1 MIDNDHPLTKTL
13 RLRRFTCTGTCA
25 VVAAAGWILM
35 GQALGQTAPKL
46 PAVGDGSI
54 QETLDANPGQMIYV
68 PPGDFEI
75 SQKLRLIHDRSGL
88 FGPGRIIQTNPDV
101 PIIEIE
107 RATGVRLRDL
117 TLSRADGRMQTSA
130 EGILARECRDLVIED
145 VQVLDNRTSSAAIV
159 LRQCRTSQ
167 VRSCLVRNYMRISVD
182 DRTGSEDWGYAFH
195 CIDGTGIAVHDSQAT
210 LIQASRVIEE
220 NLLPTPENKQKFH
233 LGAFVKKNPQKG
245 LLLSQKVWDEE
256 YVNNWHQGSA
266 IVVTGP
272 ESSDGIQILGN
283 YIENA
288 AQGIDIHADHVT
300 VSQNIVNNA
309 FMGMKA
315 MHGSRHVLILGNQF
329 MKNDLWSIGLMPGAA
344 SHAAQPGQE
353 AQLAVQDNGDGGS
366 IIAHN
371 IISQFGY
378 GHAHW
383 IWGSDGTPLRFDA
396 GQQPDD
402 PPLSEVIVQGNLVYD
417 TGRDQPAANG
427 QASTESPRYV
437 YAVRV
442 SADAKGLHFSNNLFH
457 PGTGGISNVELP
469 P

>member
-1 MIDNDHPLTKTL
+1 MIDTDHPLNKSL
-13 RLRRFTCTGTCA
+13 RVDRFTRKGTCV
-25 VVAAAGWILM
+25 VVAAAGLILL

-46 PAVGDGSI
+46 SAVGYGSI
-54 QETLDANPGQMIYV
+54 QEALDANPGQMIYV
-68 PPGDFEI
+68 PPGDYEI
-75 SQKLRLIHDRSGL
+75 SQKIRLTRDRSGL
-88 FGPGRIIQTNPDV
+88 FGPGRIIQTNPDL

-107 RATGVRLRDL
+107 RATEVRIRDL
-117 TLSRADGRMQTSA
+117 TLSRAEGRMQTGT
-130 EGILARECRDLVIED
+130 EGILAIQCRDLAIQD
-145 VQVLDNRTSSAAIV
+145 VQVLDNRTRSAAIV

-182 DRTGSEDWGYAFH
+182 DRTGSADWGYAFH

-210 LIQASRVIEE
+210 LIQGNRVIEE

-266 IVVTGP
+266 IVVSGP

-300 VSQNIVNNA
+300 VSQNIVHNA

-329 MKNDLWSIGLMPGAA
+329 IKNDLWSIGLMPGAA
-344 SHAAQPGQE
+344 SHAAKPGDGVR
-353 AQLAVQDNGDGGS
+353 AAVGENGDGGS
-366 IIAHN
+366 IIANN

-383 IWGSDGTPLRFDA
+383 IWGNDGTPLRFDT

-402 PPLSEVIVQGNLVYD
+402 PPLSEVIVQGNMVYD
-417 TGRDQPAANG
+417 TGRDQLAADG
-427 QASTESPRYV
+427 QVSAESPRYV

-442 SADAKGLHFSNNLFH
+442 SSDAKGLHFSNNLFH
-457 PGTGGISNVELP
+457 PGTGGISNVELKP
-469 P
+469 

>member
-1 MIDNDHPLTKTL
+1 MINTDHPLNKSL
-13 RLRRFTCTGTCA
+13 RVDRFTRKGTCV
-25 VVAAAGWILM
+25 VVAAAGLILL

-46 PAVGDGSI
+46 SAVGYGSI
-54 QETLDANPGQMIYV
+54 QEALDANPGQMIYV
-68 PPGDFEI
+68 PPGDYEI
-75 SQKLRLIHDRSGL
+75 SQKIRLTRDRSGL
-88 FGPGRIIQTNPDV
+88 FGPGRIIQTNPDL

-107 RATGVRLRDL
+107 RATEVRIRDL
-117 TLSRADGRMQTSA
+117 TLSRAEGRMQTGT
-130 EGILARECRDLVIED
+130 EGILAIQCRDLAIQD
-145 VQVLDNRTSSAAIV
+145 VQVLDNRTRSAAIV

-182 DRTGSEDWGYAFH
+182 DRTGSADWGYAFH

-210 LIQASRVIEE
+210 LIQGNRVIEE

-245 LLLSQKVWDEE
+245 LLLSRKVWDEE

-329 MKNDLWSIGLMPGAA
+329 IKNDLWSIGLMPGAA
-344 SHAAQPGQE
+344 SHAAKPGDGVR
-353 AQLAVQDNGDGGS
+353 AAVGENGDGGS
-366 IIAHN
+366 IIANN

-383 IWGSDGTPLRFDA
+383 IWGNDGTPLRFDT

-417 TGRDQPAANG
+417 TARDQLAADG
-427 QASTESPRYV
+427 QVSAESPRYV

-442 SADAKGLHFSNNLFH
+442 SPDAKGLHFSNNLFH
-457 PGTGGISNVELP
+457 PGTGGISNVELKP
-469 P
+469 

>member
-1 MIDNDHPLTKTL
+1 MDTKHPLNKTL
-13 RLRRFTCTGTCA
+13 PVDRFARKGTWA
-25 VVAAAGWILM
+25 FVAAASLILM
-35 GQALGQTAPKL
+35 GHALGQTAPKL
-46 PAVGDGSI
+46 SAVGYASI
-54 QETLDANPGQMIYV
+54 QEALDANPGQMIYV
-68 PPGDFEI
+68 PPGDYEI
-75 SQKLRLIHDRSGL
+75 SQKIRLTRDGSGL
-88 FGPGRIIQTNPDV
+88 FGPGRIIQSNPDS

-107 RATGVRLRDL
+107 RATGVRIRDL
-117 TLSRADGRMQTSA
+117 TLSRVDGRMQTGA
-130 EGILARECRDLVIED
+130 EGILAIQCRDLVIDD
-145 VQVLDNRTSSAAIV
+145 VQVLDNRTRSAAIV

-182 DRTGSEDWGYAFH
+182 DRTGSADWGYAFH
-195 CIDGTGIAVHDSQAT
+195 CIDGTGIAVHDSQGM
-210 LIQASRVIEE
+210 LIQGNRVIEE

-245 LLLSQKVWDEE
+245 VLLSQKVWDEQ

-266 IVVTGP
+266 IIVTGP
-272 ESSDGIQILGN
+272 ESSDSIQILGN

-288 AQGIDIHADHVT
+288 AQGIDIHADHVI

-329 MKNDLWSIGLMPGAA
+329 IKNDLWSIGLMPGAA
-344 SHAAQPGQE
+344 SHAAKPGHGAQP
-353 AQLAVQDNGDGGS
+353 AVHDNGDGGS

-383 IWGSDGTPLRFDA
+383 IWGSDGTPLRFDT

-402 PPLSEVIVQGNLVYD
+402 PPLTEVIVQGNLVYD
-417 TGRDQPAANG
+417 TGRDQLAADG
-427 QASTESPRYV
+427 QVRTESPRYV

-442 SADAKGLHFSNNLFH
+442 SSDAKGLHFSNNLFH
-457 PGTGGISNVELP
+457 PGTGGISNVELKP
-469 P
+469 

>member
-1 MIDNDHPLTKTL
+1 
-13 RLRRFTCTGTCA
+13 
-25 VVAAAGWILM
+25 
-35 GQALGQTAPKL
+35 
-46 PAVGDGSI
+46 
-54 QETLDANPGQMIYV
+54 MIYV
-68 PPGDFEI
+68 PPGDYEI
-75 SQKLRLIHDRSGL
+75 SQKIRLTHDRSGL
-88 FGPGRIIQTNPDV
+88 FGPGRIIQTNPDL

-107 RATGVRLRDL
+107 RATGVRIRDL
-117 TLSRADGRMQTSA
+117 TLSRADGRMQTGA
-130 EGILARECRDLVIED
+130 EGILAIQCRDLDIED
-145 VQVLDNRTSSAAIV
+145 VQVLDNRTRSAAIV

-182 DRTGSEDWGYAFH
+182 DRTGSPDWGYAFH
-195 CIDGTGIAVHDSQAT
+195 CIDGTGIAVHDSQGT
-210 LIQASRVIEE
+210 LIQGNRIIEE
-220 NLLPTPENKQKFH
+220 NLLPTPETKQKFH

-245 LLLSQKVWDEE
+245 VLLSQEVWDEQ

-266 IVVTGP
+266 IIVTGP

-329 MKNDLWSIGLMPGAA
+329 IKNDLWSIGLMPGAA
-344 SHAAQPGQE
+344 SHAAKPGHDAQP
-353 AQLAVQDNGDGGS
+353 AVHDNGDGGS

-383 IWGSDGTPLRFDA
+383 IWGSDGTPLRFDT

-417 TGRDQPAANG
+417 
-427 QASTESPRYV
+427 
-437 YAVRV
+437 
-442 SADAKGLHFSNNLFH
+442 
-457 PGTGGISNVELP
+457 
-469 P
+469 

>member
-1 MIDNDHPLTKTL
+1 
-13 RLRRFTCTGTCA
+13 
-25 VVAAAGWILM
+25 
-35 GQALGQTAPKL
+35 
-46 PAVGDGSI
+46 
-54 QETLDANPGQMIYV
+54 
-68 PPGDFEI
+68 
-75 SQKLRLIHDRSGL
+75 
-88 FGPGRIIQTNPDV
+88 
-101 PIIEIE
+101 
-107 RATGVRLRDL
+107 
-117 TLSRADGRMQTSA
+117 
-130 EGILARECRDLVIED
+130 
-145 VQVLDNRTSSAAIV
+145 
-159 LRQCRTSQ
+159 
-167 VRSCLVRNYMRISVD
+167 MRISVD
-182 DRTGSEDWGYAFH
+182 DRTGSADWGYAFH

-210 LIQASRVIEE
+210 LIPGNRVIEE
-220 NLLPTPENKQKFH
+220 NLLPTPETKQQFH

-245 LLLSQKVWDEE
+245 VLLSQKVWDEE

-329 MKNDLWSIGLMPGAA
+329 IKNDLWSIGLMPGAA
-344 SHAAQPGQE
+344 SHAAKPGPKAQP
-353 AQLAVQDNGDGGS
+353 AVHDNGDGGS

-383 IWGSDGTPLRFDA
+383 IWGSDGTPLRFDT

-417 TGRDQPAANG
+417 TGRDQLAADG
-427 QASTESPRYV
+427 QVSTESPRYV

-442 SADAKGLHFSNNLFH
+442 SSDAKGLHFSNNLFH
-457 PGTGGISNVELP
+457 PGTGGISNVELKP
-469 P
+469 